1 MEAAFLMLVNRFG
14 SKKSP
19 KAFQRVFLPKE
30 DMLTERWLSSRN
42 LGWSRVMGACYA
54 TLIILSIGCLI
65 CLSLALFL
73 PGLSTPLLLPP
84 FLLFPIT
91 VVSIL
96 ANIPKW
102 FARREE
108 KAIVPESPRIVSMI
122 TMNMQSCPNLERAIL
137 FVSNRGDGIL
147 ASRLRWLRWKV
158 LTRGEK
164 DMLSAVMSFSAML
177 SESND
182 GLRQALHLVISAN
195 FERTTEGIERMLDK
209 ANQVILESLKESV
222 DRYASSLSVPTML
235 LFSIGVI
242 LPVMMFALLPLLSM
256 GSIAS
261 ESSYASGVGQIDEG
275 EIALVML
282 VAFPT
287 FCFLCAHRILD
298 QNPIRSID
306 DLELRDHRYLLAAF
320 PLWILA
326 LVLVWAAF
334 TDTYGSYIFLMTV
347 VLPPSILLILKFRGD
362 RDGGKNVRMLEGEFA
377 NALYRI
383 GNRMRSGSS
392 FESAFMEAAKSMKG
406 SHFSSYARRAIH
418 LSRVSRN
425 PLGQLVGNRELL
437 NVESPLIE
445 AAIDSF
451 AECAQRDPQAAGKVA
466 LNLAQ
471 NMNDIRRGEALVEER
486 LKGIVD
492 MMRTTAVL
500 FAPIVL
506 GITSSLFG
514 VIGVQT
520 GSPLYTMDGIV
531 LIVGTYLIELNL
543 MIAYFTTFLMREG
556 GWREVGFQSA
566 TKIPISIL
574 AYILTSILSINGML
588 FML

>member
-14 SKKSP
+14 GKKAP

-30 DMLTERWLSSRN
+30 DMLTEKWLSSRN
-42 LGWSRVMGACYA
+42 LGWSEVMGACYA
-54 TLIILSIGCLI
+54 ILIILSTSCLI

-84 FLLFPIT
+84 FFLFPIT
-91 VVSIL
+91 VVSVL

-102 FARREE
+102 LARREE

-164 DMLSAVMSFSAML
+164 DMLSAMMSFNAML

-195 FERTTEGIERMLDK
+195 FERTTEGIERLLDK

-235 LFSIGVI
+235 LFSIGVV

-298 QNPIRSID
+298 ENPIRSSD
-306 DLELRDHRYLLAAF
+306 DLELRDHRYLLAAL

-326 LVLVWAAF
+326 LVLVWVAF
-334 TDTYGSYIFLMTV
+334 TDVYGSYIFLMTA
-347 VLPPSILLILKFRGD
+347 VLPPSILLILKLRGD

-406 SHFSSYARRAIH
+406 SHFSGYARRAIH
-418 LSRVSRN
+418 LSRVSRK
-425 PLGQLVGNRELL
+425 PFCQLVGNRELL

-486 LKGIVD
+486 LKGIMD

-566 TKIPISIL
+566 TKIPISIV